1 MELFSK
7 INRYGIKSFRGSKE
21 LFKWW
26 CLVLMLSNLGLN
38 FAQQFQIDSVHFYRS
53 QDACKVY
60 SYYYDKEHSFEWKGG
75 CEQGFAHGL
84 GTLTVTRKESLIAEL
99 KGVFKKGVPQGN
111 FKVNMPWGEQWDVP
125 FIDGRMWGI
134 GTCMQTDGEIYEGEM
149 RDFLCQGKGRMTLSN
164 GVLLW
169 GTFKESEI
177 WTGKVVNLKGDTLIF
192 YKGERAFKSFTYPE
206 YKPALNTDLTEYFDE
221 YGMRCSKAQAK
232 WYRKIRFKEEHI
244 PDGTVQDFYINGQL
258 YQKCRYTYVDYT
270 DDELSIFGPGPY
282 VLYYPNG
289 QIKIE
294 GNIGQTSK
302 FVGRLNYYYENGNYK
317 RIANYSPYGL
327 LHGHQAAFTEEGRLV
342 EYSSYSNNVEK
353 NGKRYFIDSD
363 QMWQLV
369 KCYNKE
375 DFESNDDFWL
385 SDKEQAYKEL
395 MTSGLYVSSQKGSSY
410 IRYLPLDVDLNQNI
424 ALHLEFGVLKSQ
436 LKKGAYLG
444 LILDYKDANHF
455 TALEFNDKDE
465 LSVVR
470 HSFDKVEILKS
481 AVLDKKNQ
489 NLQKKLAHLI
499 MSVYFLKDQ
508 LSCYVN
514 GVEQFNLPYP
524 EFSYDYFGVIC
535 SGDGA
540 FNLISLETHEY
551 FSREESMDYNDF
563 IERKVINPNPSDYDS
578 NGSGFFLNRSGHFV
592 TNYHVVAGA
601 SNIEV
606 KVYLKGKIEKFPA
619 KVLIQDKVNDLVIL
633 KVDQHGFDLG
643 TDVPYSI
650 NYNTVEVGEEVFT
663 LGYPLVDVM
672 GSEVKF
678 TDGKI
683 SAKTG
688 LEGDITTYQ
697 VSTPIQPGN
706 SGGPLITEKTG
717 EVIGI
722 VSSTLNRSDY
732 QAENVNFAIKSNL
745 LKNLI
750 ESSPEPISLQGA
762 KTIMDQKLS
771 DRISSY
777 TPFMVLVLV
786 TQ

>member
-1 MELFSK
+1 
-7 INRYGIKSFRGSKE
+7 
-21 LFKWW
+21 
-26 CLVLMLSNLGLN
+26 
-38 FAQQFQIDSVHFYRS
+38 
-53 QDACKVY
+53 
-60 SYYYDKEHSFEWKGG
+60 
-75 CEQGFAHGL
+75 
-84 GTLTVTRKESLIAEL
+84 
-99 KGVFKKGVPQGN
+99 
-111 FKVNMPWGEQWDVP
+111 
-125 FIDGRMWGI
+125 
-134 GTCMQTDGEIYEGEM
+134 
-149 RDFLCQGKGRMTLSN
+149 
-164 GVLLW
+164 
-169 GTFKESEI
+169 
-177 WTGKVVNLKGDTLIF
+177 
-192 YKGERAFKSFTYPE
+192 
-206 YKPALNTDLTEYFDE
+206 
-221 YGMRCSKAQAK
+221 
-232 WYRKIRFKEEHI
+232 
-244 PDGTVQDFYINGQL
+244 
-258 YQKCRYTYVDYT
+258 
-270 DDELSIFGPGPY
+270 
-282 VLYYPNG
+282 
-289 QIKIE
+289 
-294 GNIGQTSK
+294 
-302 FVGRLNYYYENGNYK
+302 
-317 RIANYSPYGL
+317 
-327 LHGHQAAFTEEGRLV
+327 
-342 EYSSYSNNVEK
+342 
-353 NGKRYFIDSD
+353 
-363 QMWQLV
+363 
-369 KCYNKE
+369 
-375 DFESNDDFWL
+375 
-385 SDKEQAYKEL
+385 
-395 MTSGLYVSSQKGSSY
+395 
-410 IRYLPLDVDLNQNI
+410 
-424 ALHLEFGVLKSQ
+424 
-436 LKKGAYLG
+436 
-444 LILDYKDANHF
+444 
-455 TALEFNDKDE
+455 
-465 LSVVR
+465 
-470 HSFDKVEILKS
+470 
-481 AVLDKKNQ
+481 
-489 NLQKKLAHLI
+489 